1 MNIKSI
7 NLYLY
12 IVLFFFTINT
22 FSQSKFKVVL
32 DAGHGGKDFG
42 ASYHG
47 FAEKNIA
54 LAVVLKVGKLLEKNP
69 YIDVVYTRNSDVF
82 VELDER
88 ANIANREKA
97 TIFISIHCNAN
108 PSQAANGFETYV
120 MGVARNKSNLEVA
133 KLENDVI
140 SLEKD
145 YKQNYEGYN
154 PNSPESAIGMLMLQE
169 QYNDYSVELA
179 GRIQKNFAQGSNR
192 KDRGVRAAGF
202 LVLRKI
208 AMPRILVEM
217 GFISNPSEGEYL
229 AADEGQHDIAT
240 DIAAAVLSYKKE
252 YFGSD
257 KNEPNIDKPK
267 EKRQLRIIET
277 PKPIKKDTVPKN
289 QDYKPAETRPEISLQ
304 NSAGVVFKIQLTA
317 ISTNMS
323 LIPSNFN
330 GLENVS
336 VEESGSLFK
345 YYFGDTPDY
354 GSAKKS
360 LQEAKAKGYKTAFM
374 TAFKNGKKI
383 DIKQAIKLSAI

>member
-1 MNIKSI
+1 MNTKSVK
-7 NLYLY
+7 LYLY
-12 IVLFFFTINT
+12 IVSLIFSINS
-22 FSQSKFKVVL
+22 FAQAKFKVVL
-32 DAGHGGKDFG
+32 DAGHGGKDYG

-54 LAVVLKVGKLLEKNP
+54 LAVAQKVGRILEKNP
-69 YIDVVYTRNSDVF
+69 FIDVVYTRNSDVF
-82 VELDER
+82 VALDER

-108 PSQAANGFETYV
+108 PSQSANGFETYV

-179 GRIQKNFAQGSNR
+179 GRIQRNFALNSNR

-217 GFISNPSEGEYL
+217 GFISHGGEGEYL
-229 AADEGQHDIAT
+229 ASDDGQNDIAT

-257 KNEPNIDKPK
+257 KNEPNIDKNR
-267 EKRQLRIIET
+267 EKRQLKIVET
-277 PKPIKKDTVPKN
+277 PKIIKKDSVVKLPNNQPNETVIQN
-289 QDYKPAETRPEISLQ
+289 QISSSGVTFRVQL
-304 NSAGVVFKIQLTA
+304 SASSKKLDLD
-317 ISTNMS
+317 SN
-323 LIPSNFN
+323 NFN
-330 GLENVS
+330 GLENVTF
-336 VEESGSLFK
+336 ENEGKIYKYFFGETTDYSLSKK
-345 YYFGDTPDY
+345 YL
-354 GSAKKS
+354 S
-360 LQEAKAKGYKTAFM
+360 EAKSKGFKTAFLVG
-374 TAFKNGKKI
+374 FRNGIKI
-383 DIKQAIKLSAI
+383 DIKQAIKLSTI